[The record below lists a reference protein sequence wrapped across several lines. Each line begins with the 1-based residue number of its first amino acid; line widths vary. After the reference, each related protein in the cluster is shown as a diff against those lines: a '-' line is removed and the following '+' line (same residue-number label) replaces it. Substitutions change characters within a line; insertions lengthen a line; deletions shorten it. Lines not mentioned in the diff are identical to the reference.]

1 MNSTMMR
8 GIEYVSLFKEPKATN
23 FELMRLTARSRK
35 RIVYDCRNTIV
46 FEADRARCKAGHS
59 FASRVNTMPMEHV
72 LSGRG
77 WEVYQ
82 DCKDY
87 TD

>member
-1 MNSTMMR
+1 MNSTTMGR
-8 GIEYVSLFKEPKATN
+8 IEYGSMFEEPKATN
-23 FELMRLTARSRK
+23 FELMRLDARSRK

-46 FEADRARCKAGHS
+46 FKLNRARCKAGHS
-59 FASRVNTMPMEHV
+59 FASRVNTMPMEHI

-77 WEVYQ
+77 WAVCQ
-82 DCKDY
+82 GCKDY

>member
-1 MNSTMMR
+1 MDLTMLR
-8 GIEYVSLFKEPKATN
+8 KLEYGSMFKEPKATN
-23 FELMRLTARSRK
+23 FELMRLDARSRK
-35 RIVYDCRNTIV
+35 RIVYDCYNAIV
-46 FEADRARCKAGHS
+46 FKVNRARCKAGHS

-77 WEVYQ
+77 WAVCQ

-87 TD
+87 TP